1 MIFFPN
7 GKISMIQSPQDIAN
21 LVKEKRKRDGL
32 TQAEAAAL
40 CGVGTRFFSE
50 VENGKPSLQLA
61 KVLKVLGGLGLE
73 VEIHERKHGK

>member
-1 MIFFPN
+1 
-7 GKISMIQSPQDIAN
+7 MIQSPQDIAN

-73 VEIHERKHGK
+73 VEIHARKHGE